1 MLWDSKMMSDIFG
14 NDVADRLPFIL
25 SGLRVD
31 QLLEVPKL
39 PSSTGESIAATVI
52 MPFKNGE

>member
-1 MLWDSKMMSDIFG
+1 MMSDIFG
-14 NDVADRLPFIL
+14 NDVVDRLPIIV
-25 SGLRVD
+25 SGLGVD

-52 MPFKNGE
+52 MSFKNGE